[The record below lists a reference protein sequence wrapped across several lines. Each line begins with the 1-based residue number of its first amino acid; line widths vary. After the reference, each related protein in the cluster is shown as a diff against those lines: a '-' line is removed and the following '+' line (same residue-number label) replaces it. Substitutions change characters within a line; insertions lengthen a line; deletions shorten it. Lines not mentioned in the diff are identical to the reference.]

1 MANPYAFSMSPDRWV
16 PPDLVGRIRAISIRW
31 GSISITLGLLLIIA
45 IPIFGYSLPT
55 FYDPSTVLTV
65 GLGVISACCLVI
77 SGIGLIVARSYVS
90 TGYLKQRKEYTAIG
104 VQLGTLIPAW
114 LATIVFVPWYAL
126 SVTTSGNYSDQ
137 EQLHFTATIVLYILL
152 PVIAALG
159 VTINL
164 AIAYF
169 LFFSS
174 RHRSQF
180 RSAPQA

>member
-1 MANPYAFSMSPDRWV
+1 MTNPYASAMSPNRWIS
-16 PPDLVGRIRAISIRW
+16 PDLVRKIEAISIRW
-31 GSISITLGLLLIIA
+31 GSIGIILGLLLIIS

-55 FYDPSTVLTV
+55 SYDPATVLTV
-65 GLGVISACCLVI
+65 GLGVITACCLLM

-90 TGYLKQRKEYTAIG
+90 TGYLEQRKEYTVIG
-104 VQLGTLIPAW
+104 VQLSAFIPAW

-126 SVTTSGNYSDQ
+126 SVITSGNYSNQ
-137 EQLHFTATIVLYILL
+137 EQLHFTATIALYILL
-152 PVIAALG
+152 PAIAALG
-159 VTINL
+159 VTANL

-180 RSAPQA
+180 RSAP